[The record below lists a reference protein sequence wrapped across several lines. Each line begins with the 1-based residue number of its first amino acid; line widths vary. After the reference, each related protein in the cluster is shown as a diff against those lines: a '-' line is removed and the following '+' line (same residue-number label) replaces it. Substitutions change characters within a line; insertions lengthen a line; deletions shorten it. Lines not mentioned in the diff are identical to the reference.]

1 MIRASTRL
9 SFARYLSSGNRPPS
23 HFNSGEIPQTYNNNN
38 SNSSSSSTAHTYSPP
53 TPMNTSP
60 SQQPASSSSS
70 SSSAH
75 EGSIREITGLLAMF
89 ALAYLAI
96 DNYSERVKIEKLHH
110 DTTAIN
116 LKALQV
122 QQLNHAQERK
132 KRDLTMLQERREIA
146 KRDFRMG
153 LHIAM
158 LRKQLIDVG
167 MKPVE
172 LDQAIKEFENSV
184 KADNSI
190 KNVSGQY
197 LWLDD
202 KSEFKP
208 YLPDAMEYDKSRK
221 SK

>member
-1 MIRASTRL
+1 
-9 SFARYLSSGNRPPS
+9 
-23 HFNSGEIPQTYNNNN
+23 
-38 SNSSSSSTAHTYSPP
+38 
-53 TPMNTSP
+53 
-60 SQQPASSSSS
+60 
-70 SSSAH
+70 
-75 EGSIREITGLLAMF
+75 MF

-122 QQLNHAQERK
+122 QQLNYAQERK
-132 KRDLTMLQERREIA
+132 KRDLVMLQERREVA
-146 KRDFRMG
+146 KRDFKMG

-158 LRKQLIDVG
+158 LRKQLLDAG

-172 LDQAIKEFENSV
+172 LDEAIKEFENSV
-184 KADNSI
+184 KADNSL

-202 KSEFKP
+202 KSGMFFKNSILSLGQF
-208 YLPDAMEYDKSRK
+208 Y
-221 SK
+221 

>member
-1 MIRASTRL
+1 MIKTNTRL
-9 SFARYLSSGNRPPS
+9 GLSRLLSSGNRPPS
-23 HFNSGEIPQTYNNNN
+23 HFNSGDIPQTYNYNGTTHGH
-38 SNSSSSSTAHTYSPP
+38 SSP
-53 TPMNTSP
+53 TPTPTNTSP
-60 SQQPASSSSS
+60 TQQPSSSNK
-70 SSSAH
+70 H

-96 DNYSERVKIEKLHH
+96 DNYTERVKIEKLHH

-122 QQLNHAQERK
+122 QQLNYAQERK
-132 KRDLTMLQERREIA
+132 KRDLVMLKERREVA
-146 KRDFRMG
+146 KRDFKMG

-158 LRKQLIDVG
+158 LRKQLIDAG
-167 MKPVE
+167 MKPVD
-172 LDQAIKEFENSV
+172 LDDAVKEFENSV

-208 YLPDAMEYDKSRK
+208 YLPDTMEYDKNRQ

>member
-1 MIRASTRL
+1 MVHVSSAIRLQSYKHTPSMIKTSTRIGL
-9 SFARYLSSGNRPPS
+9 TRYLSSGSKPPS
-23 HFNSGEIPQTYNNNN
+23 HFNSGEIPQTYNSNNTLHTPPQ
-38 SNSSSSSTAHTYSPP
+38 STATPHSSP
-53 TPMNTSP
+53 
-60 SQQPASSSSS
+60 QPSSSSS

-122 QQLNHAQERK
+122 QQLNYAQERK
-132 KRDLTMLQERREIA
+132 KRDLVMLQERREVA
-146 KRDFRMG
+146 KRDFKMG

-158 LRKQLIDVG
+158 LRKQLLDAG

-172 LDQAIKEFENSV
+172 LDAAIKEFENSV
-184 KADNSI
+184 KADNSL

-202 KSEFKP
+202 KSGM
-208 YLPDAMEYDKSRK
+208 YIQT
-221 SK
+221 